1 VKYLKKREQTLRTV
15 TLCLYFITF
24 RSICQ
29 AQAYILNNILT
40 NTIIYSVEIS
50 RAEIYM
56 DLILH
61 AIGPSHFP
69 FTISHLH
76 HTSALRWSG
85 AYARENSP
93 KPLHRDYVERS
104 TYVIV
109 PLNKIVRS
117 FLRTSIKL
125 QLIWKSD
132 SFINNLITPQGFGF
146 TFSITRKKIFSNSN
160 QSLIKIETSVTEFIL
175 KTSSVFPM

>member
-1 VKYLKKREQTLRTV
+1 M
-15 TLCLYFITF
+15 LCMYFLTYFIS
-24 RSICQ
+24 RSIRHT
-29 AQAYILNNILT
+29 QAYILTNILT

-56 DLILH
+56 DLIMH
-61 AIGPSHFP
+61 AIGPSYFP

-76 HTSALRWSG
+76 HTWAFRWSG
-85 AYARENSP
+85 AYSRENSL
-93 KPLHRDYVERS
+93 KPPHRDYVEHS
-104 TYVIV
+104 MFMIV

-132 SFINNLITPQGFGF
+132 PFINNLITPQGFGF
-146 TFSITRKKIFSNSN
+146 TFSITRKKSFWNSN
-160 QSLIKIETSVTEFIL
+160 QIVIKIETSIIEFIL
-175 KTSSVFPM
+175 KIPLIFPI